1 MTTASTT
8 PSSRLAC
15 ALILTLPLGGES
27 VPPAWWCVHVHDRF
41 VIRWSFTRH
50 LPTDRVRPGKGERLQ
65 LRILVVEDEARI
77 RAFLARAFEAE
88 GFMVD
93 VVETGD
99 LGLERALSDS
109 YQFVILDLLLPGRDG
124 LDVMRELHRARP
136 DLPVLILSARGD
148 LATKLRGFELG
159 AVDYLAKP
167 FSLDELLARARV
179 QLRRAR
185 VMDDAP
191 EIRVGDLVLDLA
203 SRQARVGT
211 TVADLSDR
219 EFRLPHFLMANM
231 GQVVS
236 RERLLSEVWGYDFDP
251 RSNVVDVCVR
261 RLRRRLGP
269 GAPIETVRN
278 AGYRAAA

>member
-1 MTTASTT
+1 
-8 PSSRLAC
+8 
-15 ALILTLPLGGES
+15 
-27 VPPAWWCVHVHDRF
+27 
-41 VIRWSFTRH
+41 
-50 LPTDRVRPGKGERLQ
+50 

-219 EFRLPHFLMANM
+219 EFRLLHFLMANM

-278 AGYRAAA
+278 AGYRAAV